1 MRNGMNEIK
10 KFKNGFWIHDKKIYL
25 YMFSTMAIA
34 VAIGSGGDNGGSG
47 VTSGV
52 SSSVEAAAS

>member
-1 MRNGMNEIK
+1 MVFEFTIRKYTYI
-10 KFKNGFWIHDKKIYL
+10 
-25 YMFSTMAIA
+25 FSTMTIA